1 MSDEHVEKV
10 SREGEPR
17 TLSIMESR
25 SSGEWGR
32 VRLSLQE
39 CSREIW
45 TYSCLRAQR
54 TEQKTSSE
62 DWTVF
67 LQDEQ
72 VLDGEKSRLMVFI
85 EETLGYCKEAG
96 EGFEA
101 GARTA
106 QSAVTRESGE
116 PKGFMPLYRL
126 RGTPHAISSERIR
139 DKASS
144 VARQSVVSGDGP
156 TDKVVA
162 LRLCCGSRKVGR
174 RKQATARACAPLDSG
189 YKPAPPQ
196 TAPSTRYARPH

>member
-17 TLSIMESR
+17 TLSMMESR

-85 EETLGYCKEAG
+85 EETLGDCKEAG

-106 QSAVTRESGE
+106 QSAVTLESGE

-174 RKQATARACAPLDSG
+174 RKQVTATAFYRCAPLDSG
-189 YKPAPPQ
+189 
-196 TAPSTRYARPH
+196 